1 MQTKPRRDEDFDLL
15 RTLKTDED
23 FTKTEPWRVFRIQAE
38 FVEGFESL
46 ARVGPAVSI
55 FGSAR
60 TPEDSPYYAAA
71 RDSAGRLAEAGLAV
85 ISGGGPGIMQAA
97 NEGAHKAGGD
107 SIGLNIELPHEQNAN
122 PHQTLSLDFH
132 YFFVRKMMFVKYSIG
147 YIIYPGGFGTMDELF
162 EALTLAQ
169 TGKIEQFPIVLYG
182 SEYWQGLVDWIRHSM
197 LDASCIGAKDLDLIQ
212 VTDDPIE
219 AAEIIIDSA
228 RTQGY
233 LA

>member
-1 MQTKPRRDEDFDLL
+1 MQTNTRRDEDFELL
-15 RTLKTDED
+15 RTQKEDED
-23 FTKTEPWRVFRIQAE
+23 FTKTEPWRIFRIQAE

-60 TPEDSPYYAAA
+60 TPEESPYYAAA
-71 RDSAGRLAEAGLAV
+71 RDSAYHLAEAGLAV

-97 NEGAHKAGGD
+97 NEGARQAGGD

-122 PHQTLSLDFH
+122 SHQTLSLDFH

-169 TGKIEQFPIVLYG
+169 TGKIEQFPIVLYSSG
-182 SEYWQGLVDWIRHSM
+182 YWQGLVDWLRQGM
-197 LDASCIGAKDLDLIQ
+197 LGASCISADDLDLIQ

-219 AAEIIIDSA
+219 AADIIIGSA
-228 RTQGY
+228 RAQGY